1 MEIKV
6 SAKNFD
12 REVIESDVPV
22 VVEFYATW
30 STDCRLIDEA
40 LSEKVSRM
48 GRKAKLCK
56 IDIDKDPDIA
66 SDYNVSN
73 VPMLVFFENGDIV
86 SWLESGDL
94 IIDGELNE
102 NEIDGIF

>member
-1 MEIKV
+1 MEMKV
-6 SAKNFD
+6 NSKNFR
-12 REVIESDVPV
+12 REVLESDIPV

-30 STDCRLIDEA
+30 SEDCRILDEA
-40 LSEKVSRM
+40 LSEKAACA

-56 IDIDKDPDIA
+56 VDIDKDPDIA
-66 SDYNVSN
+66 AEYSVSN

-86 SWLESGDL
+86 SWLESGD
-94 IIDGELNE
+94 IIVDGEINE